1 MHRILALSLLLL
13 LLLAVGAAGAAPAAG
28 DKKKDPADLW
38 AGLELRPIGPA
49 LTSGRVVD
57 IAVSPADRST
67 WFVAVAS
74 GGVWKTANA
83 GTTFEPVF
91 DGEGSYSIGC
101 VTIDPKDPLTVWVG
115 SGENNGQ
122 RSVSYG
128 DGVYKS
134 VDGGKTWKNMGL
146 KSSEHIGRILFDP
159 RDSSTVYVAA
169 QGPLW
174 NPGGDR
180 GLYKTTDGGA
190 TWKAVLTVSE
200 NTGVTDVALDPR
212 NPNVLYAAAWQ
223 RRRHVWTQIDGGP
236 ESALY
241 KSTDADAS
249 WRKLEAGLP
258 KEEMGRIGL
267 AVAPSSPDT
276 VYAVIEAARTVGEG
290 GGFYASTD
298 RGETWKRR
306 SGYVPGGPMYY
317 NEIFVD
323 PVDPDRVYSVDVF
336 LQVTDDGGRNF
347 RDLGESSKHVDNHSV
362 WIDPADTRHLLV
374 GCDGGIYESFDR
386 GTRWDYKAN
395 LPVTQF
401 YRIALDDS
409 RPFYRVYGGTQ
420 DSFTLGGPSR
430 TTTLHGITNQDW
442 EVLGNGDGFQPR
454 VDPQNPDIVYSMAQY
469 GALRRFNRRTG
480 EQLYVQPQE
489 AKGEPALRWNWDSP
503 LLISPHS
510 PARLYFG
517 ANRLFRSDDRGMS
530 WRPVSGDLTRQIDRN
545 QLPVMGKVW
554 SVDAVAKHASTSLY
568 GNLVALDESPR
579 VEGLLYAGTDDGLVQ
594 VSEDGG
600 GSWRKVER
608 FPGVPDRTYVSR
620 LTASRHD
627 ASTVYAAFDNHKT
640 GDYKPYL
647 LKSADRGRTWTSI
660 AGDLPARETVYVV
673 IEDPVS
679 RDLLFAGTEFG
690 LYFTRDGGRHWVQL
704 KGGLPTIQIRDLAI
718 HEREDDLVIGTF
730 GYGIY
735 ILDDISPLRI
745 APEVLEREAALFPVQ
760 TAWLFSPSTP
770 LGYRDKSFQGDS
782 LYSAP
787 NPPFGAVF
795 TWHLKE
801 DLRTRRDT
809 RKEREKKEPGEK
821 LPYPTP
827 AELRAEAAEEDPALL
842 FTISDSEGR
851 TLRRLTAPA
860 KAGLHRIAWDL
871 RWPPADPAD
880 LTPPLPENPYV
891 YIPTGPLVAPGTYR
905 VSLAQRV
912 DGKETPLGEPQT
924 FEVKPLFGTD
934 EGSDPA
940 ALQEMTRKASRLQRA
955 ALGAMAAVQEAEDR
969 LALIKQ
975 AVLDTPEADPRLG
988 DEARSIESRLRDVR
1002 LALAGDAVLRGYN
1015 EPVPP
1020 AILDRI
1026 GVLTSQFSASAP
1038 PTGMSLDAY
1047 EIAAG
1052 ELEGVLGTLRQL
1064 VEVDLKRL
1072 EEKLETAGAPW
1083 TPGRVPVWSKE

>member
-1 MHRILALSLLLL
+1 MNRILRSTLSLLLL
-13 LLLAVGAAGAAPAAG
+13 LPFAAGAATDAG
-28 DKKKDPADLW
+28 EKKKKDPADAW

-57 IAVSPADRST
+57 IAVSPANRST

-115 SGENNGQ
+115 TGENNGQ
-122 RSVSYG
+122 RSVGYG

-134 VDGGKTWKNMGL
+134 VDGGKSWKNMGL
-146 KSSEHIGRILFDP
+146 ASSEHIGRILVDP
-159 RDSSTVYVAA
+159 RDSGTVYVAA

-174 NPGGDR
+174 NAGGDR
-180 GLYKTTDGGA
+180 GLYKTTDGGK
-190 TWKAVLTVSE
+190 TWKAVLTIGE

-212 NPNVLYAAAWQ
+212 NPDVLYAAAWQ

-241 KSTDADAS
+241 KSTDAGAT
-249 WRKLEAGLP
+249 WRKLESGLP

-276 VYAVIEAARTVGEG
+276 VYAVVEAVGDA
-290 GGFYASTD
+290 GGFYRSTD
-298 RGETWKRR
+298 RGETWERR
-306 SGYVPGGPMYY
+306 SDYVPGGPMYY
-317 NEIFVD
+317 NELFVD
-323 PVDPDRVYSVDVF
+323 PENPDRVYSVDVF
-336 LQVTDDGGRNF
+336 LQVTDDGGRTF

-362 WIDPADTRHLLV
+362 WIDPGDTRHLLV

-386 GTRWDYKAN
+386 GALWNYKAN

-420 DSFTLGGPSR
+420 DNFTLGGPSR
-430 TTTLHGITNQDW
+430 TTTLHGITNREW

-454 VDPQNPDIVYSMAQY
+454 VDPENPDIVYSMAQY
-469 GALRRFNRRTG
+469 GILRRFDRRTG
-480 EQLYVQPQE
+480 ERLYIQPQE
-489 AKGEPALRWNWDSP
+489 GKGEPALRWNWDSP
-503 LLISPHS
+503 LLISPHA

-517 ANRLFRSDDRGMS
+517 ANRLFRSDDRGAS
-530 WRPVSGDLTRQIDRN
+530 WRPVSADLTRQIDRN
-545 QLPVMGKVW
+545 QLPVMGRLW
-554 SVDAVAKHASTSLY
+554 SVDAIAKHASTSFY
-568 GNLVALDESPR
+568 GNLVALDESPL
-579 VEGLLYAGTDDGLVQ
+579 VEGLLYTGTDDGLVQ

-600 GSWRKVER
+600 GSWRKAER

-627 ASTVYAAFDNHKT
+627 ASTVYAAFENHKM
-640 GDYKPYL
+640 GDHKPYL

-660 AGDLPARETVYVV
+660 AGDLPAKETVYVV

-679 RDLLFAGTEFG
+679 RDLLFAGTERG
-690 LYFTRDGGRHWVQL
+690 LFFTQDGGKRWMRLQ
-704 KGGLPTIQIRDLAI
+704 GGLPTIQIRDLAI
-718 HEREDDLVIGTF
+718 QEREDDLVVGTF
-730 GYGIY
+730 GRGIY
-735 ILDDISPLRI
+735 ILDDISPLRT
-745 APEVLEREAALFPVQ
+745 APEALEREAVLFPVQ
-760 TAWLFSPSTP
+760 AAWLFSPSAP

-795 TWHLKE
+795 TWYLKE
-801 DLRTRRDT
+801 DVHTRRDA
-809 RKEREKKEPGEK
+809 RKEREKELEPGEK

-827 AELRAEAAEEDPALL
+827 ADLRAEAAEEDPALL
-842 FTISDSEGR
+842 FTISDSTGR

-871 RWPPADPAD
+871 RWPPADPTD
-880 LTPPLPENPYV
+880 LTPPQPENPYV
-891 YIPTGPLVAPGTYR
+891 YIPTGPLVAPGTYK
-905 VSLAQRV
+905 VSLARRV
-912 DGKETPLGEPQT
+912 NGRETPLGEPQA
-924 FEVKPLFGTD
+924 FEVKPLFGAA
-934 EGSDPA
+934 EGADPA
-940 ALQEMTRKASRLQRA
+940 VLQEFTRKVSRLQRA
-955 ALGAMAAVQEAEDR
+955 ALGAMATVEGAEDR
-969 LALIKQ
+969 LAHIKQ
-975 AVLDTPEADPRLG
+975 AVLDTPEVDPRLG
-988 DEARSIESRLRDVR
+988 DEARSIEARLRDVR
-1002 LALAGDAVLRGYN
+1002 FALEGDAVLRSYN

-1020 AILDRI
+1020 AVLDRI
-1026 GVLTSQFSASAP
+1026 GVITETQFSATAP
-1038 PTGMSLDAY
+1038 PTRTSLDAY
-1047 EIAAG
+1047 EIAAT

-1064 VEVDLKRL
+1064 VEVDLRQL

-1083 TPGRVPVWSKE
+1083 TPGRVPVWSKD